1 MINWKQKSRS
11 VVFILLLDVLFTAYR
26 VNEDGR
32 WIGLYATGLSVG
44 WSITGFWLLLKLA
57 IPFFFASH
65 LHFTS
70 DLHSATH
77 RAARLG
83 LSMVG
88 LEMILGCGLSVYD
101 VLLFAL
107 EPCACTPVP
116 RVVWIRMVGNGV
128 VLWLWMY
135 MLGWVWLKRKRPGFS

>member
-1 MINWKQKSRS
+1 MINWKQKTRS
-11 VVFILLLDVLFTAYR
+11 VLFILLLDVLFTAYR

-65 LHFTS
+65 VNSTS
-70 DLHSATH
+70 QLSF
-77 RAARLG
+77 AAHQEARFG
-83 LSMVG
+83 LLLLG
-88 LEMILGCGLSVYD
+88 LEMILGCGLSMYD
-101 VLLFAL
+101 VLLFAM

-116 RVVWIRMVGNGV
+116 RVVWIRLMGNGV

-135 MLGWVWLKRKRPGFS
+135 VFGWAWLKRKGSSFS